1 MQETEAQKK
10 IRSLRE
16 QLLYHS
22 DKYYN
27 QDNPEI
33 SDFEY
38 DAMLRELEELE
49 AQFPQFDDENSPT
62 HRIIGKVAEQ
72 FSPVEHT
79 VPMQSLMDVFS
90 KEELGEFLQKVETA
104 LGSMPAFCVEPKID
118 GLSVA
123 LEYENGVFSRGSTR
137 GNGVVGED
145 VTENLKT
152 VGGIPMKLQNAPAF
166 LEVRGEVY
174 MPTESFLALN
184 ARREAAEESTF
195 ANPRNAAAGSLRQ
208 LSSEVTR
215 ERGLRVFVFN
225 VQQVQGK
232 EFATH
237 FESLD
242 YLRECGF
249 AVIDNIAVKT
259 GLEDIYRHISTI
271 GEARGNTS
279 YEIDGAV
286 VKLNELALRETLG
299 TTSKYP
305 KWAAAFKFPAEQK
318 ETVVEDII
326 VKVGR
331 TGVLTPNAVLQPVRL
346 AGTTVARATLHNIDN
361 IRDKDIRIGDRVIV
375 RKAGEII
382 PEVVASLPE
391 KRTGEEKIFEMPET
405 CPECGAHTLREE
417 GEAAVRCQGSNCP
430 AQRLRNLIH
439 FASKG
444 AMDID
449 GLGPAVIE
457 LLLEHDLIHDA
468 ADLYHLTAEQ
478 LVSLERM
485 GEKSAD
491 NLLAAL
497 EKSKSAG
504 LDRVLCALGIRHIG
518 ERGAKLLA
526 MHVPTM
532 EQLMQKSEEALAAIH
547 EIGGIMAKSIVNYF
561 ADEQNRDF
569 IRRLAEAG
577 VQMHYTGEVVE
588 QKEAFAGKTFVL
600 TGTLERYKRADA
612 KKIIE
617 GFGGKVSGSV
627 SKKTDYVLAGAEA
640 GSKLEKAQELGV
652 RILSEEEFEALCE

>member
-104 LGSMPAFCVEPKID
+104 LGSAPAFCVEPKID

-242 YLRECGF
+242 YLRACGF

-259 GLEDIYRHISTI
+259 GLEDIYRHIETI

-286 VKLNELALRETLG
+286 VKLNDLALRETIG

-318 ETVVEDII
+318 ETVIEDII

-346 AGTTVARATLHNIDN
+346 AGTTVSRATLHNIDN

-417 GEAAVRCQGSNCP
+417 GEVAVRCQGSNCP

-444 AMDID
+444 AMAID

-478 LVSLERM
+478 LISLERM

>member
-1 MQETEAQKK
+1 MQEKEAKQK

-27 QDNPEI
+27 QDAPEI

-38 DAMLRELEELE
+38 DAMLRELEQLE
-49 AQFPQFDDENSPT
+49 IEFPQFDDPESPT
-62 HRIIGKVAEQ
+62 HRVIGQVAEQ

-79 VPMQSLMDVFS
+79 VAMQSLMDVFS
-90 KEELGEFLQKVETA
+90 KEELEEFVQKVETTV
-104 LGSMPAFCVEPKID
+104 GGPVDFCIEPKID

-123 LEYENGVFSRGSTR
+123 LEYRDGQFVRGSTR
-137 GNGVVGED
+137 GNGLVGED

-152 VGGIPMKLQNAPAF
+152 VGGIPMAIKHAPPF

-174 MPTESFLALN
+174 MPTEAFLALN
-184 ARREAAEESTF
+184 ERREAAEESTF

-215 ERGLRVFVFN
+215 KRGLRIFVFN

-232 EFATH
+232 TFQTH
-237 FESLD
+237 FESLQ
-242 YLRECGF
+242 YLRDCGF
-249 AVIDNIAVKT
+249 SVIDDIAVKQ
-259 GLEDIYRHISTI
+259 GIDGIYQHIEQI
-271 GEARGNTS
+271 GESRGTTS

-286 VKLNELALRETLG
+286 VKVNELALRGQLG

-318 ETVVEDII
+318 ETVLKDI
-326 VKVGR
+326 VVQVGR

-346 AGTTVARATLHNIDN
+346 AGTTVSRATLHNIDN
-361 IRDKDIRIGDRVIV
+361 IRDKDIRIGDTVIV

-391 KRTGEEKIFEMPET
+391 KRTGKEIIFEMPDT

-430 AQRLRNLIH
+430 AQRLRNIIH

-457 LLLEHDLIHDA
+457 SLLEHDLIHDV
-468 ADLYHLTAEQ
+468 ADLYRLTAEQ
-478 LVSLERM
+478 LISLERM
-485 GEKSAD
+485 GEKSAA

-504 LDRVLCALGIRHIG
+504 LDRVLCGLGIRHIG
-518 ERGAKLLA
+518 ERSAKLLA
-526 MHVPTM
+526 MHVPSM
-532 EQLMQKSEEALAAIH
+532 RQLMEKGEEELAAIH
-547 EIGGIMAKSIVNYF
+547 EIGGVMAKSIVNYF
-561 ADEQNRDF
+561 ADTQNRDL
-569 IRRLAEAG
+569 IRRLEQAG
-577 VQMHYTGEVVE
+577 VQMDYHGDIVE

-600 TGTLERYKRADA
+600 TGTLEHYKRAEA

-617 GFGGKVSGSV
+617 GFGGKVSSSV
-627 SKKTDYVLAGAEA
+627 SQKTDYVLAGAEA
-640 GSKLEKAQELGV
+640 GSKLEKAQRLGV
-652 RILSEEEFEALCE
+652 TVLTEEEFEQMCR

>member
-104 LGSMPAFCVEPKID
+104 LGSAPAFCVEPKID

-242 YLRECGF
+242 YLRACGF

-259 GLEDIYRHISTI
+259 GLEDIYRHIETI

-286 VKLNELALRETLG
+286 VKLNDLALRETIG

-318 ETVVEDII
+318 ETVIEDII

-346 AGTTVARATLHNIDN
+346 AGTTVSRATLHNIDN

-417 GEAAVRCQGSNCP
+417 GEVAVRCQGSNCP

-478 LVSLERM
+478 LISLERM

>member
-1 MQETEAQKK
+1 
-10 IRSLRE
+10 
-16 QLLYHS
+16 
-22 DKYYN
+22 
-27 QDNPEI
+27 
-33 SDFEY
+33 
-38 DAMLRELEELE
+38 
-49 AQFPQFDDENSPT
+49 
-62 HRIIGKVAEQ
+62 
-72 FSPVEHT
+72 
-79 VPMQSLMDVFS
+79 
-90 KEELGEFLQKVETA
+90 
-104 LGSMPAFCVEPKID
+104 
-118 GLSVA
+118 
-123 LEYENGVFSRGSTR
+123 
-137 GNGVVGED
+137 
-145 VTENLKT
+145 
-152 VGGIPMKLQNAPAF
+152 
-166 LEVRGEVY
+166 
-174 MPTESFLALN
+174 MPTEAFLALN

-232 EFATH
+232 EFTTH
-237 FESLD
+237 AESLD
-242 YLRECGF
+242 YLRALGF

-259 GLEDIYRHISTI
+259 GLDDIYRHIETI

-286 VKLNELALRETLG
+286 VKLNDLALRETIG

-318 ETVVEDII
+318 ETVIEDII
-326 VKVGR
+326 VQVGR

-346 AGTTVARATLHNIDN
+346 AGTTVSRATLHNIDN

-391 KRTGEEKIFEMPET
+391 KRTGAEKIFEMPET

-430 AQRLRNLIH
+430 AQRLRNIIH

-457 LLLEHDLIHDA
+457 LLLEHDLIHDV

-504 LDRVLCALGIRHIG
+504 LDRVLCGLGIRHIG

-561 ADEQNRDF
+561 ADEQNRDL
-569 IRRLAEAG
+569 IRRLEEAG

>member
-10 IRSLRE
+10 IQSLRG

-49 AQFPQFDDENSPT
+49 VQFPQFDDEDSPT

-104 LGSMPAFCVEPKID
+104 LGGVPAFCVEPKID

-123 LEYENGVFSRGSTR
+123 LEYENGVFTRGSTR
-137 GNGVVGED
+137 GNGIVGED

-152 VGGIPMKLQNAPAF
+152 VGGIPMKLPDAPTF

-184 ARREAAEESTF
+184 AQREAAEESTF

-232 EFATH
+232 EFTSH
-237 FESLD
+237 YESLD
-242 YLRECGF
+242 YLRSCGF

-259 GLEDIYRHISTI
+259 GLDDIYRHIEII

-286 VKLNELALRETLG
+286 VKLNDLSLRETLG

-318 ETVVEDII
+318 ETVIEDII
-326 VKVGR
+326 VQVGR

-346 AGTTVARATLHNIDN
+346 AGTTVSRATLHNIDN

-391 KRTGEEKIFEMPET
+391 KRTGAEKIFEMPET

-430 AQRLRNLIH
+430 AQRLRNIIH

-457 LLLEHDLIHDA
+457 LLLEHDLIHDV

-491 NLLAAL
+491 NLLTAL

-547 EIGGIMAKSIVNYF
+547 EIGGIMARSIVNYF
-561 ADEQNRDF
+561 ADEQNRDL
-569 IRRLAEAG
+569 IQRLEEAG

-600 TGTLERYKRADA
+600 TGTLEHYKRAEA

-652 RILSEEEFEALCE
+652 RVLSEEEFERLCE

>member
-1 MQETEAQKK
+1 MREAEAQERIK
-10 IRSLRE
+10 SLRE

-27 QDNPEI
+27 QDAPEI

-38 DAMLRELEELE
+38 DAMLRELERLE
-49 AQFPQFDDENSPT
+49 AAFPQFDDPMSPT
-62 HRIIGKVAEQ
+62 RRVIGKVAEQ
-72 FSPVEHT
+72 FSPVEHA

-90 KEELGEFLQKVETA
+90 KEELAEFLQKAAEAAGVEP
-104 LGSMPAFCVEPKID
+104 SFCVEPKID
-118 GLSVA
+118 GLSVS
-123 LEYENGVFSRGSTR
+123 LEYDHGVFVRGSTR
-137 GNGVVGED
+137 GNGLVGED
-145 VTENLKT
+145 VTENLRM
-152 VGGIPMKLQNAPAF
+152 VGGIPMNIADAPPF

-174 MPTESFLALN
+174 MPTETFLALN
-184 ARREAAEESTF
+184 ARREAAEESLF

-208 LSSEVTR
+208 LSGEVTR
-215 ERGLRVFVFN
+215 ERGLRIFVFN
-225 VQQVQGK
+225 VQQIQGK
-232 EFATH
+232 TFETH
-237 FESLD
+237 AESLA
-242 YLRECGF
+242 YLRACGF

-259 GLEDIYRHISTI
+259 GIKEIYRHIETI
-271 GEARGNTS
+271 GQSRGNTS

-286 VKLNELALRETLG
+286 VKMNRLALRERLG

-305 KWAAAFKFPAEQK
+305 KWAAAYKFPAEQK
-318 ETVVEDII
+318 ETVLKDIVI
-326 VKVGR
+326 QVGR
-331 TGVLTPNAVLQPVRL
+331 TGVLTPNAVLEPVRL
-346 AGTTVARATLHNIDN
+346 AGTTVSRATLHNIDN
-361 IRDKDIRIGDRVIV
+361 IRDKDIRIGDTVIV

-382 PEVVASLPE
+382 PEVVASVPE
-391 KRTGEEKIFEMPET
+391 KRTGNETVFEMPET

-417 GEAAVRCQGSNCP
+417 GEAAVRCQGSRCP
-430 AQRLRNLIH
+430 AQRLRNIIH

-457 LLLEHDLIHDA
+457 LLVEQNLIDDV
-468 ADLYHLTAEQ
+468 ADLYHLTKEQ
-478 LVSLERM
+478 LMSLERM
-485 GEKSAD
+485 GKKSAE

-497 EKSKSAG
+497 EQSKTAG
-504 LDRVLCALGIRHIG
+504 LERVLCGLGIRHIG

-532 EQLMQKSEEALAAIH
+532 EQLMRKSEEELAAIR
-547 EIGGIMAKSIVNYF
+547 EIGAVMAKSIVNYF
-561 ADEQNRDF
+561 ADERNRDL
-569 IRRLAEAG
+569 IRRLEEAG
-577 VQMHYTGEVVE
+577 VQMHYGGESAE

-640 GSKLEKAQELGV
+640 GSKLEKARELGITV
-652 RILSEEEFEALCE
+652 LSEEAFEKLCE